1 MAIHAALRSL
11 DFEYTI
17 TSFFRDL
24 TFIRTQTMQKYIIKN
39 AFESSGIWPVN
50 YKARIKKMRS
60 YGKKKRSIE
69 EVEAE
74 DSLDLPPLL
83 PTRPDK
89 VWNTA
94 STLRA
99 LADRDPTKFSDN
111 SKETWK
117 ITVKKVNVQLQKSH
131 LQTIEHQAL
140 QTKLR
145 EEYNRKAKSRK
156 SSHKG
161 GPSASVAELRIKIKE
176 KKEKDDGEALR
187 KAKKKLAT
195 AINRA
200 KNHLKDTGI
209 QARKDEKARL
219 ARIIE
224 YRSKDELIPV
234 EDMAPIRE
242 PDKNPM
248 IIERARCE
256 EDFYPDLQ
264 LVVRQLTASLSNL
277 APDRLEAPNTFI
289 NINEDEDVVIN
300 TTERKH
306 QKERVGE
313 YIDSSPPPFIIPD
326 SSDMESNAGSID
338 SIQANTDFVQF

>member
-1 MAIHAALRSL
+1 
-11 DFEYTI
+11 
-17 TSFFRDL
+17 
-24 TFIRTQTMQKYIIKN
+24 
-39 AFESSGIWPVN
+39 
-50 YKARIKKMRS
+50 
-60 YGKKKRSIE
+60 
-69 EVEAE
+69 
-74 DSLDLPPLL
+74 
-83 PTRPDK
+83 

-94 STLRA
+94 ATLRA
-99 LADRDPTKFSDN
+99 LADRDPTTFSEN
-111 SKETWK
+111 SKETW
-117 ITVKKVNVQLQKSH
+117 IVTVKKVDIQLQKSH

-161 GPSASVAELRIKIKE
+161 GPSASVAELRMEIKE

-195 AINRA
+195 AVNRA
-200 KNHLKDTGI
+200 KNQLKDAGI

-219 ARIIE
+219 ARIVE
-224 YRSKDELIPV
+224 YRLKDELIPV

-242 PDKNPM
+242 PDKYPT

-289 NINEDEDVVIN
+289 DIDGDEDVVIN

-313 YIDSSPPPFIIPD
+313 YIDSSPPPLIIPD
-326 SSDMESNAGSID
+326 SSDIESNAGSID
-338 SIQANTDFVQF
+338 SIQANADFIQF